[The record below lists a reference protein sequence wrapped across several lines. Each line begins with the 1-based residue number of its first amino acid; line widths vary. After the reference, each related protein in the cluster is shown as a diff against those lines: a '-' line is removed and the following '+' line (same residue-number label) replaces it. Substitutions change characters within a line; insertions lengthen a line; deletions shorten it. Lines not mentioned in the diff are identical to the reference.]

1 MCLNKEVLWTSL
13 VNLADREGAYLPPRK
28 NVPNRSYRY
37 AAYRQ
42 FTWWVHNR
50 LGRHVRRVIP
60 SCAVSRIRAE
70 FEEDNGNYTYYK
82 DADENVVSE
91 ISRAMEWASMK
102 DGCDE
107 SET

>member
-1 MCLNKEVLWTSL
+1 MLWTAL
-13 VNLADREGAYLPPRK
+13 VNLADREDAYLPLRN

-37 AAYRQ
+37 ASYRQ

-70 FEEDNGNYTYYK
+70 FEEDDEDYTYTCFK
-82 DADENVVSE
+82 EDGGNVSE
-91 ISRAMEWASMK
+91 IISAMEWTDLK
-102 DGCDE
+102 E
-107 SET
+107 NK